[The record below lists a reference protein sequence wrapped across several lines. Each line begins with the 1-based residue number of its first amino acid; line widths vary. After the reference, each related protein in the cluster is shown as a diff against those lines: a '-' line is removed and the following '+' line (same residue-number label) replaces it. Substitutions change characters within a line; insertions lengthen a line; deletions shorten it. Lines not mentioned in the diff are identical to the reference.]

1 MGGGYRGCN
10 QGWKSHKGKDKDEQC
25 GGEEYKERIEKGRR
39 KGVKGKILWKGGK
52 KGVEVYNEGKGK
64 GWKERD
70 ERKGLKEGRRK
81 GDKWIS
87 WKRERRG
94 GLSEQW
100 SKGELGERKG
110 LEKEG
115 EKGIRGYETKRWK
128 EER

>member
-10 QGWKSHKGKDKDEQC
+10 QGWKSYKGKDKDEQC

-70 ERKGLKEGRRK
+70 ERKGVKGKGWKER
-81 GDKWIS
+81 D
-87 WKRERRG
+87 
-94 GLSEQW
+94 
-100 SKGELGERKG
+100 ERKG
-110 LEKEG
+110 MKGKDWKKED
-115 EKGIRGYETKRWK
+115 EKGISGYHESGKGGGV
-128 EER
+128 